1 MGEGVCVWGE
11 RGWVVRTAPA
21 LSVEGYRCGWVGVYI
36 VASAPRRPSLG
47 SALCTSCC
55 PTTCGHTAAAQEGS
69 GGWVRAAW
77 AVGVGVQA
85 RRM

>member
-36 VASAPRRPSLG
+36 VASAPRRPSPAQP
-47 SALCTSCC
+47 SAQVAVPQPAGTRQQLRK
-55 PTTCGHTAAAQEGS
+55 AAADGFERRGLWGWEFRREG
-69 GGWVRAAW
+69 
-77 AVGVGVQA
+77 
-85 RRM
+85 M